1 MKEAE
6 KGVIGESIRGEGG
19 GDDFLRYFNGTVFA
33 LIVRSWKFR
42 ARWILYGIWIWTGC
56 VCDLLTRVLGLNCNQ
71 QLIVLE
77 HVTHN

>member
-19 GDDFLRYFNGTVFA
+19 GDDFLRYFKGTVFA

-42 ARWILYGIWIWTGC
+42 AS
-56 VCDLLTRVLGLNCNQ
+56 VDLGFGFGRGPMVGLQ
-71 QLIVLE
+71 STKLIV
-77 HVTHN
+77 